1 MKRTLAF
8 CIAMVL
14 AVVSQVALA
23 QPALRTISGN
33 PLTINIGG
41 DASFQVFTTLVPGT
55 GQFFP
60 DDNAQTADMGV
71 FVRSGGVLYAPD
83 FLNHPGGTATGDIG
97 ARTVWTPVSISAVS
111 GTGSSAD
118 PFTVTVV
125 NDAAATGLRMTMVVT
140 YVNGENFFR
149 KSMAFTS
156 SAGTQTFDVFLGGD
170 IYLAGDDDGVPYNNS
185 GAVGGQD
192 CVTPPTYTIL
202 FIPLTPA
209 NRFSARDYDTV
220 WSEIG
225 AGTLSNL
232 VASGCRDNGAALQW
246 QNRTI
251 APGSGSVIQAA
262 TSFGAIP
269 PIVTPPLPPPSTAA
283 TIPTMSE
290 WALMLTA
297 VLVAMLGLRR
307 VRAMRN

>member
-8 CIAMVL
+8 CTAIVL
-14 AVVSQVALA
+14 TLVSQVALS

-55 GQFFP
+55 GQFYP
-60 DDNAQTADMGV
+60 DGNVETADMGV

-83 FLNHPGGTATGDIG
+83 FDNHLGGTATDSIG
-97 ARTVWTPVSISAVS
+97 VNTVWTPVSISPVS
-111 GTGSSAD
+111 GTGSAAN

-149 KSMAFTS
+149 KSMTFTS
-156 SAGTQTFDVFLGGD
+156 SAGAQTFDVFLGGD
-170 IYLAGDDDGVPYNNS
+170 IYLAGDDDGVPYNSS

-202 FIPLTPA
+202 FIPLTA
-209 NRFSARDYDTV
+209 ASRFSARNYDTV
-220 WSEIG
+220 WTEIG
-225 AGTLSNL
+225 AGTLSNQ
-232 VASGCRDNGAALQW
+232 VASGCQDNGAALQW

-251 APGSGSVIQAA
+251 GAGGGSVQIQAA

-269 PIVTPPLPPPSTAA
+269 PIVTPPTNASA
-283 TIPTMSE
+283 IPTMSE
-290 WALMLTA
+290 WALIVLAGMLA
-297 VLVAMLGLRR
+297 LLGMRRAKLVRR
-307 VRAMRN
+307 

>member
-1 MKRTLAF
+1 MKRSLAF
-8 CIAMVL
+8 FAAIVL
-14 AVVSQVALA
+14 TLVAQVALA

-41 DASFQVFTTLVPGT
+41 DASFQVFTSLVPGT
-55 GQFFP
+55 GQFYP

-71 FVRSGGVLYAPD
+71 FVRSGGALYAPD
-83 FLNHPGGTATGDIG
+83 FTNHPGGTATDSIG

-125 NDAAATGLRMTMVVT
+125 NDAATTGLRMTMTVT

-156 SAGTQTFDVFLGGD
+156 SGGTQNFDVFLGGD
-170 IYLAGDDDGVPYNNS
+170 IYLAGDDDGVPYNSS

-192 CVTPPTYTIL
+192 CATPPTYTIL

-220 WSEIG
+220 WTEIG
-225 AGTLSNL
+225 DGLLSNQ
-232 VASGCRDNGAALQW
+232 VDSGCQDNGAALQW
-246 QNRTI
+246 QNRTVV
-251 APGSGSVIQAA
+251 PGGGAVIQAA

-269 PIVTPPLPPPSTAA
+269 PIVTPPPSNAA
-283 TIPTMSE
+283 AIPTMSE

-307 VRAMRN
+307 ARSMRS

>member
-8 CIAMVL
+8 FTAIAL
-14 AVVSQVALA
+14 ALVAQVALA
-23 QPALRTISGN
+23 QPALRTIGGN

-55 GQFFP
+55 GQFYP

-83 FLNHPGGTATGDIG
+83 FNNHPGGTAADSIG
-97 ARTVWTPVSISAVS
+97 TNTVWTPVSISAVS
-111 GTGSSAD
+111 GTGSVAD

-149 KSMAFTS
+149 KSMVFTS

-170 IYLAGDDDGVPYNNS
+170 IYLAGDDDGVPYNSS

-209 NRFSARDYDTV
+209 NRFSARDYDVV
-220 WSEIG
+220 WTEIG
-225 AGTLSNL
+225 AGTLSNQ
-232 VASGCRDNGAALQW
+232 VATGCQDNGAALQW
-246 QNRTI
+246 QNRTVS
-251 APGSGSVIQAA
+251 AGGASVQIQAA

-269 PIVTPPLPPPSTAA
+269 PIVTPPPSNAA

-307 VRAMRN
+307 VRSMRN

>member
-1 MKRTLAF
+1 MKRALAF
-8 CIAMVL
+8 CIAIVL
-14 AVVSQVALA
+14 TLVSQVALA

-55 GQFFP
+55 GQFYP

-83 FLNHPGGTATGDIG
+83 FDSHPGETATDSIG
-97 ARTVWTPVSISAVS
+97 ANTVWTPVSISAVS

-149 KSMAFTS
+149 KSMVFTS

-170 IYLAGDDDGVPYNNS
+170 IYLAGDDDGVPLNSS

-209 NRFSARDYDTV
+209 NRFSARDYDIV

-232 VASGCRDNGAALQW
+232 VSSGCQDNGAALQW

-251 APGSGSVIQAA
+251 GAAGGSVQIQAA

-269 PIVTPPLPPPSTAA
+269 PIVIPPPSAQ

-307 VRAMRN
+307 VRSMRN